1 MDVNETAVDAAVDN
15 MEKAVQT
22 FQADITAAF
31 NQMFQHVENMAA
43 HIIALEGVVRALC
56 AQAKVDPAEVERW
69 INGRIMTGNQGK
81 STAVTTTAIAL
92 DLLGV
97 QPANVETG
105 TR

>member
-1 MDVNETAVDAAVDN
+1 MDVNQTAVDAAVGN
-15 MEKAVQT
+15 MEKAVQS

-43 HIIALEGVVRALC
+43 HIIALEGIVRVLC
-56 AQAKVDPAEVERW
+56 ANSKIDSAEVEKW
-69 INGRIMTGNQGK
+69 INGRIVSGNQGK

-97 QPANVETG
+97 APADAESG
-105 TR
+105 AR

>member
-1 MDVNETAVDAAVDN
+1 MDVNETAVDAAVVN
-15 MEKAVQT
+15 MEKAVQV

-43 HIIALEGVVRALC
+43 HIIALEAVVRALS
-56 AQAKVDPAEVERW
+56 AQAKIDPAEVESW
-69 INGRIMTGNQGK
+69 ISGRIMTGNQGK